1 MSRRRWK
8 RLLAWA
14 LAIVAIVLLWIV
26 GSWLVQRWYQ
36 RGPAVQIHAGAEQIE
51 RGRYLAAAGDCA
63 ACHTAD
69 GGAPFAGGV
78 PLASPFGVIHGT
90 NITPDAQTGIGR
102 YSADEFFHAIT
113 RGEARD
119 GHQLYPAMPYVSYK
133 TLARADSDAI
143 YAYLMTRPAVRQENR
158 ANGVGFPFNIR
169 TGIHAWNLLFAGAHA
184 QPASQGRS
192 AAWKRGEYLVETLG
206 HCGECHSPRGWLGQV
221 DRDRPL
227 SGNDK
232 LGRYAAP
239 DLTPTALAARGWN
252 RTSLRAYLAAG
263 TAAQA
268 VASDEM
274 LKVVNLS
281 TSRLDGKDL
290 DAIATYLTGDSP
302 RSATALAHPTTAVAA
317 SPAQDR
323 YFALCAGCHGRDGTG
338 VPHVAPALRG
348 NSSLRDANPHNLI
361 VAVLDGL
368 PKHDFPGLER
378 MQEMPG
384 FGEQLDD
391 AQIAELATWLR
402 ARYGGRDQ
410 PVPADR
416 VRALRS
422 STPESGHR

>member
-8 RLLAWA
+8 RLRLWALLLVALVLAWM
-14 LAIVAIVLLWIV
+14 L
-26 GSWLVQRWYQ
+26 GSWLVQRWHQ
-36 RGPAVQIHAGAEQIE
+36 RGPAVQVRASAAQIE
-51 RGRYLAAAGDCA
+51 RGRYLVAAGDCA
-63 ACHTAD
+63 ACHTSD

-102 YSADEFFHAIT
+102 YSADEFFHAVT

-143 YAYLMTRPAVRQENR
+143 YAYLMTRPAVRQDNR

-169 TGIHAWNLLFAGAHA
+169 TGIHAWNLLFANADA

-192 AAWKRGEYLVETLG
+192 ASWKRGEYLVETLG

-221 DRDRPL
+221 DRERPL
-227 SGNDK
+227 TGNDE

-239 DLTPTALAARGWN
+239 DLTPAGLAARGWD
-252 RTSLRAYLAAG
+252 RTGLRAYLATG
-263 TAAQA
+263 VAAQA

-281 TSRLDGKDL
+281 TSRLAGQDL

-302 RSATALAHPTTAVAA
+302 RPAAMLAHPAGEVAA
-317 SPAQDR
+317 TPAQDR
-323 YFALCAGCHGRDGTG
+323 YLAVCAGCHGRDGQG

-348 NSSLRDANPHNLI
+348 NSGLRDANPHNLI
-361 VAVLDGL
+361 VAILDGL
-368 PKHDFPGLER
+368 PEHDLPSLER

-384 FGEQLDD
+384 FGDQFDD
-391 AQIAELATWLR
+391 AQVAELATWLR
-402 ARYGGRDQ
+402 ARYGGRSE

-422 STPESGHR
+422 AAPQSGHR